1 MEIHIRYKDGHL
13 DLFDTT
19 TFTKSEPFIGTNM
32 LTEFVVETDGI
43 EESGLWL
50 SVHSY
55 DTSQQEADAAAEP
68 VAFRKRG
75 WKFLLAE
82 AGEVDEIESVTVGGT
97 MLLHRVLGELV
108 CIEILNDSAAIWL
121 GNPHGYSISQRIVA
135 LFDAIRGWMSV
146 EGADCE
152 EIARKCGCSYSL
164 ITKLQALTMI
174 EQPLDDDE
182 SDNAEENWMEGLI
195 DEDID

>member
-1 MEIHIRYKDGHL
+1 MITGVI
-13 DLFDTT
+13 
-19 TFTKSEPFIGTNM
+19 
-32 LTEFVVETDGI
+32 ETDGI

-50 SVHSY
+50 SAHFY
-55 DTSQQEADAAAEP
+55 DAGQQETDAAAEP

-82 AGEVDEIESVTVGGT
+82 AGEVEEIEPFSVGGT
-97 MLLHRVLGELV
+97 VFLQQVLGELV
-108 CIEILNDSAAIWL
+108 CMEILNDNAAIWL

-135 LFDAIRGWMSV
+135 LFNAIRGWMSV

-152 EIARKCGCSYSL
+152 EIARKCGCDYSL

-182 SDNAEENWMEGLI
+182 PDNAEENWMEGLI